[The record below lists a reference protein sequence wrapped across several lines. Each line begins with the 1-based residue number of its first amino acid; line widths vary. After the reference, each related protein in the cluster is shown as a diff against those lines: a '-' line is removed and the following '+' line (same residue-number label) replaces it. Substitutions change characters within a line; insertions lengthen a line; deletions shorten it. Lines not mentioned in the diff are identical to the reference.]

1 MKRLLLLILAL
12 GLVWRF
18 WPLPVPTVQNAPP
31 VVTIETDTLAAPVQ
45 HDLTRGP
52 LFMLNGIPTR
62 ALAEYTV
69 SARVLSATRYRLGRS
84 AALAPID
91 LALGWGRMTDPKV
104 IDRLD
109 IHQSGR
115 WYFWRYQGAPP
126 LPVDEIARSSANM
139 HLIPADGAVAKAL
152 RSADRGQWITLRGY
166 LVELAAE
173 DGWHWRSSLRR
184 DDTGDGS
191 CELMYVQAVTSP

>member
-1 MKRLLLLILAL
+1 VKRWLLLIVVLA
-12 GLVWRF
+12 LVWRF
-18 WPLPVPTVQNAPP
+18 WPLPVPSVQNAPP
-31 VVTIETDTLAAPVQ
+31 FVTVETDTPAAPVQ
-45 HDLTRGP
+45 HDLTHGP
-52 LFMLNGIPTR
+52 LFKLNGIATR

-69 SARVLSATRYRLGRS
+69 SARVLSATRYRLGRG

-104 IDRLD
+104 IARLD

-115 WYFWRYQGAPP
+115 WYFWRYQGPPP
-126 LPVDEIARSSANM
+126 LPDDEIIRSSANA

-152 RSADRGQWITLRGY
+152 LGADRGQWITLRGY
-166 LVELAAE
+166 LVELDAE

-184 DDTGDGS
+184 DDTGNGS
-191 CELMYVQAVTSP
+191 CELMYVQAVTVP